1 LGPYEVKNVY
11 IHDNTVRIP
20 ENMSGF
26 SVVTNDPSFYTSK
39 NNRFRNNTYYLG
51 SQARP
56 FWWWKASASKQ
67 DSLTIAEWK
76 AAGQDQTGKFIRP

>member
-1 LGPYEVKNVY
+1 MKNLYV
-11 IHDNTVRIP
+11 HDNTVRIP
-20 ENMSGF
+20 KGH
-26 SVVTNDPSFYTSK
+26 VGLQVTTTTGSSFYTSK

-51 SQARP
+51 SQSKP

-76 AAGQDQTGKFIRP
+76 AAGQDVTGTFIRQ